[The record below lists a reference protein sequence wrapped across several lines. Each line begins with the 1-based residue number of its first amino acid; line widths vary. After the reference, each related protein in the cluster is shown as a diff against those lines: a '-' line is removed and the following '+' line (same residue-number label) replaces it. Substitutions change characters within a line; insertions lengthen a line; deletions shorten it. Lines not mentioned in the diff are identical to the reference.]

1 MDNVLASVL
10 CNSVSK
16 ASSVWKKCS
25 TFTSWQK
32 EGGRLKENAVKVH
45 PETLPCL
52 CKLCPL

>member
-10 CNSVSK
+10 CSSVSK